1 MSSSG
6 RSAEGRFSRPAD
18 ILAEAESLAAGFDG
32 RLPGSDAE
40 RRAARHLKGRLSELG
55 REAEIEPV
63 DAWPNW
69 QLAYAIHAL
78 LGIAGSVL
86 SVSLPLLGASLALA
100 AALLTFLDASG
111 IPTTRRLLGRRASQ
125 NVVSWGDR
133 AAPGALVIVAHC
145 DIGRGGLALAER
157 WAERRAALGRLV
169 RRPIGAL
176 EPFFWALVAVLAC
189 CLLRLPGIEG
199 TVLTAIQFVPTVALI
214 VAVPLLLDIALSQP
228 ERGENDNASGLA
240 LALALAERTRGR
252 LEHFGVHVVLTGAQK
267 AVAQGMRTFVKRH
280 RAELG
285 PARTVVMNLDDVGA
299 GTVRWTRRE
308 GALVTLRSHVQLTGP
323 CEALAE
329 DDEDARARALVNRAP
344 SDGYAA
350 RAVGLPAITIS
361 CRNELDYAPERLDLE
376 SLRRAEAFC
385 AELIVRL
392 DAELG
397 PNLPPRTATV
407 SERDD

>member
-1 MSSSG
+1 MATGKG
-6 RSAEGRFSRPAD
+6 RRGEAAVD
-18 ILAEAESLAAGFDG
+18 VLAEAESLASGFPE

-40 RRAARHLKGRLSELG
+40 RRAAHQLQARLKEIGRQ
-55 REAEIEPV
+55 AEIEPV

-69 QLAYAIHAL
+69 PLAYAIHAL
-78 LGIAGSVL
+78 LGIAGSVI
-86 SVSLPLLGASLALA
+86 SVSAPILGATLALA
-100 AALLTFLDASG
+100 AALFTFIDASG

-133 AAPGALVIVAHC
+133 ATPGALLLTAHC
-145 DIGRGGLALAER
+145 DVGRGGLVLAEG
-157 WAERRAALGRLV
+157 WEERRARVGRLV
-169 RRPIGAL
+169 RRRIGAL

-214 VAVPLLLDIALSQP
+214 VAVPLLLDIALSPP
-228 ERGENDNASGLA
+228 EPGENDNASGVA
-240 LALALAERTRGR
+240 LALALANRTTDR
-252 LEHFGVHVVLTGAQK
+252 LENFGVHVVVTGAQK
-267 AVAQGMRTFVKRH
+267 AVAQGMRTFLRRH

-285 PARTVVMNLDDVGA
+285 RARTVVMNLDEVGV
-299 GTVRWTRRE
+299 GTVRWTSLE
-308 GALVTLRSHVQLTGP
+308 GALVTLPSRAQLTGL

-329 DDEDARARALVNRAP
+329 DDEDAHARPLVNRAP

-350 RAVGLPAITIS
+350 RAAGLAAITIT
-361 CRNELDYAPERLDLE
+361 CRDELDCAPRRLDFE

-385 AELIVRL
+385 AELIARL

-397 PNLPPRTATV
+397 PELPARIEAV
-407 SERDD
+407 NERDD